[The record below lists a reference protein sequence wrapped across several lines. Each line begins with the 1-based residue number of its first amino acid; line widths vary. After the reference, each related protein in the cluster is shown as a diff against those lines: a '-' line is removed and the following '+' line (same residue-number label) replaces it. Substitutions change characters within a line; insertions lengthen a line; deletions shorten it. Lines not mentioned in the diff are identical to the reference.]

1 MKAINYF
8 VFSALVLLAWSCGS
22 ESNTNESKSY
32 TLIDSHRVIE
42 DSAYYEIDLEF
53 PVFVGNEGENSLDE
67 LNSAISE
74 FLDTAAIYYWGIP
87 PDSVRAEIEKSEA
100 SGTYVLNN
108 KYTVL
113 DTSAHRI
120 SIMMET
126 YSYALGAHGFTAL
139 HTYNFDVEHN
149 KMLNIGDIIDLSN
162 EKNIVTL
169 NALLAANFDN
179 PEDCF
184 TRSPSADADFQ
195 LFGLRPENL
204 VFYYEAYELGAYSC
218 GMAKVSIPISSLIE
232 AGLWKEKG

>member
-8 VFSALVLLAWSCGS
+8 IFSALVLLAWSCDS
-22 ESNTNESKSY
+22 ESNTNENKSY
-32 TLIDSHRVIE
+32 TLIDSHRMIE

-53 PVFVGNEGENSLDE
+53 PVFVGKDDKNSLDE
-67 LNSAISE
+67 LNSAIGE
-74 FLDTAAIYYWGIP
+74 LLDTAAIYYWGIP
-87 PDSVRAEIEKSEA
+87 PDSVKAEIESTEA

-139 HTYNFDVEHN
+139 HTYTFDVEHS
-149 KMLNIGDIIDLSN
+149 KMLTIGDILDLSD
-162 EKNIVTL
+162 EENIASL
-169 NALLAANFDN
+169 NALLVENFEN

-184 TRSPSADADFQ
+184 TLPPSADANFQ
-195 LFGLRPENL
+195 LFGLTPENL

-218 GMAKVSIPISSLIE
+218 GMAKVSVPISSLIE
-232 AGLWKEKG
+232 AGLWKEKD